1 VISSSRLPIIFSFS
15 AIELAYINHHTRRN
29 FLHLKIAVPHNSRT
43 LTSYPATC
51 QAQMAKLAMPLAAT
65 FLALGLAVLLLSA
78 AGPAVAQ
85 NCNCPA
91 GMCCSQWGYCGTG
104 PDYCGAGCQSGPC
117 TVASSGAAAAE
128 ASVGKPVGSNR
139 TP

>member
-1 VISSSRLPIIFSFS
+1 
-15 AIELAYINHHTRRN
+15 
-29 FLHLKIAVPHNSRT
+29 
-43 LTSYPATC
+43 
-51 QAQMAKLAMPLAAT
+51 MAKLAMPLTAT
-65 FLALGLAVLLLSA
+65 FLAFGLAVLLLSA

-128 ASVGKPVGSNR
+128 ASGGKPVGSNR